1 MTSTFAAARSAAAH
15 GDDFT
20 AFLRLHTLIS
30 FFAFAPFSILI
41 EDPEGNMVRSVDI
54 YTCDLQYTIMRI
66 ETVCVLRYGVTA
78 PLGRS
83 ALWRYGVMDPPGPP
97 RYRVMTPRS
106 RRP

>member
-1 MTSTFAAARSAAAH
+1 MARAETSTR
-15 GDDFT
+15 
-20 AFLRLHTLIS
+20 
-30 FFAFAPFSILI
+30 I

-54 YTCDLQYTIMRI
+54 YACDLQYSIMRI

-83 ALWRYGVMDPPGPP
+83 ALWRYGVMDPLGPP